1 MHKSFP
7 ISISL
12 PTSCSCLSI
21 YIHIYMYIYVYI
33 YLFIFGCA
41 VSSLLSAGFLLWCA
55 GATPPCHALASI
67 VGARGL
73 RSCDVGTPWASV
85 VVAHRFISSSSWAL
99 ECSVA
104 VAQGFSCSG
113 ACGIFPDAGLN
124 LWPLHR
130 QADSYPPK
138 STYLLSFWG

>member
-1 MHKSFP
+1 MLFSVILTP
-7 ISISL
+7 
-12 PTSCSCLSI
+12 I
-21 YIHIYMYIYVYI
+21 YIPTKNAQEFPYFHILANKLLLSFYIYIYIYVYI

-124 LWPLHR
+124 L
-130 QADSYPPK
+130 
-138 STYLLSFWG
+138 

>member
-12 PTSCSCLSI
+12 PTSLSCLSI
-21 YIHIYMYIYVYI
+21 YIYVYI

-73 RSCDVGTPWASV
+73 SSCDVGTPWASV
-85 VVAHRFISSSSWAL
+85 VVAHRFISSSSCDL
-99 ECSVA
+99 CIGRQILIHRSPHISYLFEDNHSNSV
-104 VAQGFSCSG
+104 
-113 ACGIFPDAGLN
+113 GLISP
-124 LWPLHR
+124 W
-130 QADSYPPK
+130 
-138 STYLLSFWG
+138 F

>member
-12 PTSCSCLSI
+12 PTSLSCLSI
-21 YIHIYMYIYVYI
+21 YIYVYI

-73 RSCDVGTPWASV
+73 SSCDVGTPWASV

-124 LWPLHR
+124 L
-130 QADSYPPK
+130 
-138 STYLLSFWG
+138 